1 MEECLLSLRRLV
13 TKKWCFLPLG
23 SFYPNPKKSSL
34 FSSLGQ
40 SVDVYFLSRKRIRVA
55 APSVAACESF
65 EQKQQ
70 PSIEVLPDECLFEK
84 ATDARHAAIAVGT
97 ASHGGL
103 GKLSIRGN
111 NPCRGVTD
119 AGLKA
124 IARGCPSLRDL
135 SLWNVSSVGDE
146 GLSKIAHG
154 CHLLE
159 KLDLC
164 QCPAVTDKSLLDIAK
179 NCPNLTS
186 LTIDSCSNIGNESL
200 QAVGRYCPN
209 LKVIAVNNC
218 SLIGDQGISGLFS
231 SAGHVLIKVKF
242 QALNISDVSLA
253 VIGHYGIAVTD
264 LALGGLRSVKER
276 SFWVMGN
283 GQDNGLVAFVKASV
297 LLENLPLEECHGIT
311 QTGFFGVLFNCGK
324 KLEALSLGNCF
335 GVKDLTYACPLVARC
350 NSVQSLAIRNCPV
363 VGNATIAVLGRL
375 CPELTHLELSGLLG
389 ITDEGLFP
397 LVQSCVASLVEVNLS
412 GCVNVADK
420 SISAIAKLHGGT
432 LESLIIDGCRHVTDE
447 TLVEISNSCW
457 LLDELDVSKCGIT
470 DSGIANLASVVQLTL
485 QILSLSGCPMVSDKS
500 LPFLH
505 ELGQNLQGLNIQH
518 CRGINSSTVDVLVE
532 QLCFNNEAVVK
543 ILGSPFN
550 GKSYSSSQYFSENT
564 NAGFLDGETHVYGP
578 SSFCQIVFSF

>member
-1 MEECLLSLRRLV
+1 MWMLRSKLQLYTESNGVEGEAEARDIEEEGYLTRSLDG
-13 TKKWCFLPLG
+13 K
-23 SFYPNPKKSSL
+23 
-34 FSSLGQ
+34 
-40 SVDVYFLSRKRIRVA
+40 
-55 APSVAACESF
+55 
-65 EQKQQ
+65 
-70 PSIEVLPDECLFEK
+70 K
-84 ATDARHAAIAVGT
+84 ATDARLAVIAVGT

-111 NPCRGVTD
+111 NPCRG
-119 AGLKA
+119 
-124 IARGCPSLRDL
+124 CPSLRDL

-146 GLSKIAHG
+146 GLSEIAHG

-179 NCPNLTS
+179 NCPNLTF

-218 SLIGDQGISGLFS
+218 PLIGDQGISGLFS
-231 SAGHVLIKVKF
+231 SAGHVLIRVKL

-276 SFWVMGN
+276 GFWVMGN
-283 GQDNGLVAFVKASV
+283 GQGLQKLKSLTISACNGVSDLGLQAICKGCPNLKLFCLQKCDDLSDNGLVAFVKASV
-297 LLENLPLEECHGIT
+297 LLENLQLEECHGIT
-311 QTGFFGVLFNCGK
+311 QTGFFGVLFNC
-324 KLEALSLGNCF
+324 
-335 GVKDLTYACPLVARC
+335 
-350 NSVQSLAIRNCPV
+350 
-363 VGNATIAVLGRL
+363 GNATIAVLGRL

-397 LVQSCVASLVEVNLS
+397 LVQSCEASLVEVNLS

-420 SISAIAKLHGGT
+420 SVSAIAKLHGGT

-470 DSGIANLASVVQLTL
+470 DSGIANLASAVQLTL
-485 QILSLSGCPMVSDKS
+485 QILSLSGCPMV
-500 LPFLH
+500 
-505 ELGQNLQGLNIQH
+505 
-518 CRGINSSTVDVLVE
+518 
-532 QLCFNNEAVVK
+532 
-543 ILGSPFN
+543 
-550 GKSYSSSQYFSENT
+550 
-564 NAGFLDGETHVYGP
+564 
-578 SSFCQIVFSF
+578 